1 MSVDDLFPD
10 GMVTQY
16 VVIAEVLSE
25 DGERWFQ
32 MKNAGADGQGLPW
45 WTVEGLLNAAV
56 QTYEAIPPIPTSSDD
71 DDE

>member
-1 MSVDDLFPD
+1 MTVDHLFPD

-25 DGERWFQ
+25 DGERSFQ
-32 MKNAGADGQGLPW
+32 MRNADASGQGLPW
-45 WTVEGLLNAAV
+45 WTVEGLLAAAV
-56 QTYEAIPPIPTSSDD
+56 QTYAAVPPIPSPPD